1 MSVPLQTLEAQLG
14 YDLEDLSGQAADARF
29 CAELYGAL
37 TNRTL
42 SRDGRPHTRLVLSW
56 ERAAEVVNELRAR
69 GNHAPL
75 ALAGSGGEGVISEV
89 MLDELTAHGWHT
101 RPFGD

>member
-1 MSVPLQTLEAQLG
+1 MSVRLETLEAQLG
-14 YDLEDLSGQAADARF
+14 YDLEDLSGQVADERF

-56 ERAAEVVNELRAR
+56 ERAAEFVNELRAR
-69 GNHAPL
+69 GNHGPL
-75 ALAGSGGEGVISEV
+75 ALAGSGGEGVVSEV
-89 MLDELTAHGWHT
+89 VLDELVAHGWHT
-101 RPFGD
+101 HAFGD

>member
-1 MSVPLQTLEAQLG
+1 
-14 YDLEDLSGQAADARF
+14 
-29 CAELYGAL
+29 
-37 TNRTL
+37 
-42 SRDGRPHTRLVLSW
+42 VLSW
-56 ERAAEVVNELRAR
+56 ERAADVVNELRAR

-75 ALAGSGGEGVISEV
+75 PLAGSGGEGVISEV